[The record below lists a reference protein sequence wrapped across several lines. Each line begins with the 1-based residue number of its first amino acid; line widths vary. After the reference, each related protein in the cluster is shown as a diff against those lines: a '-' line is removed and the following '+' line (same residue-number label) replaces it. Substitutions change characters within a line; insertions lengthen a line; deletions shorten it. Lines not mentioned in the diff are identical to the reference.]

1 MDATTHAREF
11 GQSVVMLDVKK
22 RGGKNL
28 IQAAEAIR
36 KIVDNARS
44 TIIPQDVET
53 LFQTT
58 PLLLPLIKSMT

>member
-44 TIIPQDVET
+44 TIIPRDVEVAISN
-53 LFQTT
+53 LS
-58 PLLLPLIKSMT
+58 LIHI